1 MPSRE
6 PPSREPTADV
16 LTEQEVGHFHAFGY
30 VVLRAALSP
39 QEVVEL
45 QAAYDRVVA
54 GEAAEVRDTGTLN
67 VDRPHEAE
75 QAFLDLIGHP
85 RLMAAM
91 RQIDGTEFLFHSA
104 QATHR
109 REEVRWH
116 CDFFPPHVTCKPMK
130 VNVYLD
136 STHMDDGAL
145 ELIPGSHLPEL
156 AATVFRHLGH
166 YDPVGGGPRL
176 RPDPSEIPGVAVETE
191 PGDIVVFHNFM
202 WHFAPLHRGGGTRRT
217 IMLQYYRDPGADIV
231 ARKAIREIVAQI
243 GERPGWGSFIFSE
256 QTLADGSPALTRM
269 AERYEEIGV
278 TTARRSLA
286 TPAA

>member
-1 MPSRE
+1 M
-6 PPSREPTADV
+6 PSREPTADV

-45 QAAYDRVVA
+45 RSAYDRVVA
-54 GEAAEVRDTGTLN
+54 GEAAEV
-67 VDRPHEAE
+67 
-75 QAFLDLIGHP
+75 
-85 RLMAAM
+85 
-91 RQIDGTEFLFHSA
+91 
-104 QATHR
+104 
-109 REEVRWH
+109 
-116 CDFFPPHVTCKPMK
+116 
-130 VNVYLD
+130 
-136 STHMDDGAL
+136 
-145 ELIPGSHLPEL
+145 
-156 AATVFRHLGH
+156 
-166 YDPVGGGPRL
+166 
-176 RPDPSEIPGVAVETE
+176 
-191 PGDIVVFHNFM
+191 
-202 WHFAPLHRGGGTRRT
+202 
-217 IMLQYYRDPGADIV
+217 RDPGADIV

>member
-1 MPSRE
+1 M
-6 PPSREPTADV
+6 PSREPTADV

-109 REEVRWH
+109 QEEVRWH

-191 PGDIVVFHNFM
+191 PGDIIVWHNFM

-217 IMLQYYRDPGADIV
+217 IML
-231 ARKAIREIVAQI
+231 
-243 GERPGWGSFIFSE
+243 WGSFIFSE

>member
-1 MPSRE
+1 MPSPE
-6 PPSREPTADV
+6 IAADV

-30 VVLRAALSP
+30 VVLRAALSA

-54 GEAAEVRDTGTLN
+54 GEGAQARDTGTLN
-67 VDRPHEAE
+67 VDRPHEME

-109 REEVRWH
+109 REEVMWH
-116 CDFFPPHVTCKPMK
+116 CDFLPPHVTCKPMK
-130 VNVYLD
+130 VNLYLD
-136 STHMDDGAL
+136 PTRKDDGAM

-156 AATVFRHLGH
+156 AATVFRNLGH

-176 RPDPSEIPGVAVETE
+176 RPAPSEIPGVAVETE
-191 PGDIVVFHNFM
+191 PGDIIVWHNFM
-202 WHFAPLHRGGGTRRT
+202 WHFAPLHSGGGTRRT
-217 IMLQYYRDPGADIV
+217 IMLQYYRDPGQDIV
-231 ARKAIREIVAQI
+231 AQKAIREIVAEI
-243 GERPGWGSFIFSE
+243 GKRPGRGCYIFSE
-256 QTLADGSPALTRM
+256 QTLADGSPALARM
-269 AERYEEIGV
+269 AARYEEIGV
-278 TTARRSLA
+278 TGVRQSAV